1 MRSKDSKN
9 DTAMAASADAPVRIL
24 QWGMLGGRGGIE
36 MFIMNLYRAIDR
48 SQVQFDFLNAH
59 DQPPYPLEEEIRDLG
74 GRVYR
79 VQYSQKEAPFTAQ
92 SRLVRFYKEHPEI
105 AGVHVN
111 ANFSYAAPLAA
122 AKRAGIR
129 LRILHSHNSQD
140 ASQLHAS
147 YGGNPLRSAMAA
159 MRRHEVQWAIDHCPT
174 HYFACSD
181 LAADYM
187 FPGKPY
193 TWIKN
198 GINTGEF
205 AFSEQVRGDVRKR
218 MGLSASTT
226 VIGFCGR
233 LREQK
238 NPLFAVD
245 VFAAYHA
252 MNPDSKFMVVGDGEL
267 MEPMRRRVTE
277 QGLPEDAVMFMGGE
291 RDDVSRLYQA
301 MDALLMPSRFEG
313 LPLVLIE
320 AQTAGLPCIA
330 SADVITQDARV
341 TDLVHF
347 APLTSSPQAWADA
360 MHRGIVEAEER
371 KSRAGEVRAAGFDM
385 TQTAAQLCAFYTEHA
400 GRNQR

>member
-1 MRSKDSKN
+1 MN
-9 DTAMAASADAPVRIL
+9 GTAIIGQEKSPVRIL

-36 MFIMNLYRAIDR
+36 MFIVNPYR
-48 SQVQFDFLNAH
+48 
-59 DQPPYPLEEEIRDLG
+59 
-74 GRVYR
+74 
-79 VQYSQKEAPFTAQ
+79 
-92 SRLVRFYKEHPEI
+92 
-105 AGVHVN
+105 
-111 ANFSYAAPLAA
+111 
-122 AKRAGIR
+122 
-129 LRILHSHNSQD
+129 
-140 ASQLHAS
+140 
-147 YGGNPLRSAMAA
+147 
-159 MRRHEVQWAIDHCPT
+159 AIDHCPT
-174 HYFACSD
+174 HYFACSN

-193 TWIKN
+193 TWVKN
-198 GINTGEF
+198 GIDTGEF
-205 AFSEQVRGDVRKR
+205 AFSERVRGDVRKS

-267 MEPMRRRVTE
+267 MEPMRQRVTE
-277 QGLPEDAVMFMGGE
+277 QGLPEGAVLFMGGE

-320 AQTAGLPCIA
+320 AQTAGLPCVA
-330 SADVITQDARV
+330 SDVITQDAKV

-347 APLTSSPQAWADA
+347 VPLTSAPQVWADA
-360 MHRGIVEAEER
+360 MRRGIAEAEER

-385 TQTAAQLCAFYTEHA
+385 AQTAAQLCAFYTEHA